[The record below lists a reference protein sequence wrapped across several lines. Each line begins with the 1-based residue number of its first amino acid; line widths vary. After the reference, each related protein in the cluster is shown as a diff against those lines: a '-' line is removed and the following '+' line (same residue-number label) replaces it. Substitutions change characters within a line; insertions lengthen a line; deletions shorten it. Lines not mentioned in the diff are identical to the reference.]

1 MPRDLPIGNGTLLVN
16 FDDQY
21 HLRDLYYP
29 YVGSENHTLGYP
41 CRFGVW
47 VAAEDDD
54 GQFSWVHDEP
64 WVRTLRYLPETLVT
78 DVSLHNPDLGL
89 RLDLQ

>member
-47 VAAEDDD
+47 VAAV
-54 GQFSWVHDEP
+54 SYTHL
-64 WVRTLRYLPETLVT
+64 TLPTKRIV
-78 DVSLHNPDLGL
+78 
-89 RLDLQ
+89 